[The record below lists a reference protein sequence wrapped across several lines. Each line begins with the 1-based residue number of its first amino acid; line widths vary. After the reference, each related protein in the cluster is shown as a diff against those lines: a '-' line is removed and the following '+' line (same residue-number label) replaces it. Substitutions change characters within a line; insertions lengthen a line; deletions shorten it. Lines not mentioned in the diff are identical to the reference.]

1 MISQKSITTYT
12 FLDHDGARMYQMS
25 QQTRHTHKKII
36 YQNFQFL

>member
-12 FLDHDGARMYQMS
+12 FLDRDGARMYQMS
-25 QQTRHTHKKII
+25 QQTRHTQKKII